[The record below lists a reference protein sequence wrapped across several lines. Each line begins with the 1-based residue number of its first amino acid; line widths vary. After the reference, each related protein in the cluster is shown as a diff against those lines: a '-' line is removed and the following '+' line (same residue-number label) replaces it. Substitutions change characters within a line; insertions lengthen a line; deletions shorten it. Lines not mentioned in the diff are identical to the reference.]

1 VRGTRAVVV
10 TPVGRAQLK
19 KVFNLRWE
27 EHTS

>member
-1 VRGTRAVVV
+1 VVV

-27 EHTS
+27 AHTS